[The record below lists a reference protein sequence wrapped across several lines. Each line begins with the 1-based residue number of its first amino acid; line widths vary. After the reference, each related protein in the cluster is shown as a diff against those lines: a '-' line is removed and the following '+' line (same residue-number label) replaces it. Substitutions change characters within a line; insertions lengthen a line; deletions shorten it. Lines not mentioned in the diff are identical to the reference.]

1 MLPLSLSAVLSLQ
14 LKENIYMIMTFIILG
29 VGNIRNAILKVANE
43 RNSEIAQCLQNLGIN
58 KSVAQLIAYLK
69 DMNERSYRDIERA
82 IGLRQPEVGIAMRF
96 LRERG
101 WITERKIGED
111 AKARASKIYALR
123 QTLDEIIIYYEE
135 MEKKESVRLSK
146 SIRRLKEIHSS
157 WTYEAF
163 SDKPDTE
170 VLTQVSIKNTC
181 SNGH

>member
-1 MLPLSLSAVLSLQ
+1 
-14 LKENIYMIMTFIILG
+14 
-29 VGNIRNAILKVANE
+29 
-43 RNSEIAQCLQNLGIN
+43 
-58 KSVAQLIAYLK
+58 
-69 DMNERSYRDIERA
+69 
-82 IGLRQPEVGIAMRF
+82 
-96 LRERG
+96 
-101 WITERKIGED
+101 
-111 AKARASKIYALR
+111 
-123 QTLDEIIIYYEE
+123 